1 MKKIAIFASGA
12 GTNFTAIADSIKDG
26 NLNAQ
31 IAILVCDKPNATVI
45 RKAEKLRIPTFIF
58 SAKDYNSKAEYE
70 TEIAQL
76 LKEKKVEWLVLAGY
90 MRLIGETLLATYENK
105 IVNIHPA
112 LLPKFPGKD
121 AIKQSFAAKEKIVG
135 ATIHYVDSGMD
146 TGKIISQAS
155 IKLTGRESLETVAA
169 KIHAI
174 EHILFPQ
181 TLSELLEGEYDNE

>member
-1 MKKIAIFASGA
+1 MKKIAIFASGM
-12 GTNFTAIADSIKDG
+12 GTNFTAIADSIKEG
-26 NLNAQ
+26 SLNAQ
-31 IAILVCDKPNATVI
+31 IAVLVCDKPKATVI
-45 RKAEKLRIPTFIF
+45 RKAEKLRIPTFVF

-121 AIKQSFAAKEKIVG
+121 AIRQSFEAKEKIVG